1 MAYLPGRS
9 GVVRNSNIYS
19 LRSVSVVPPKSFLL
33 HPNTNRTPPLSSRVH
48 HPQIPGPPR
57 PRPFLS
63 ASGFS
68 PVIRPRTRFRPCG
81 VSVPV
86 SLSQFLGP
94 AGLWGW
100 PGRAQSPSGV
110 GTTRT
115 HPSSPLPTAA
125 LAHLAPWPRSPRHSM
140 ESQCDYSM
148 YFPAVPLPPRAEL
161 AGDPGRYRALPR
173 RNHLYLGET
182 VRFLLVL
189 RCRGGAG
196 SGAGG
201 GVGLGSHG
209 AWAELATTL
218 AALASVSAGG
228 GAPGC
233 GGSSDLDPEPPGGG
247 DPGGGGLFRGCS
259 PLLTHGP
266 GPATSGGTTT
276 VSIWGDMAQGG
287 GAVR

>member
-1 MAYLPGRS
+1 MRDAGGGEGSPK
-9 GVVRNSNIYS
+9 S
-19 LRSVSVVPPKSFLL
+19 LSVVSPKSFLL
-33 HPNTNRTPPLSSRVH
+33 QSNCSRTPPLSSRVRSLTNSGASDH
-48 HPQIPGPPR
+48 APSLPLPAFLQSFSGHPVPAPRGLGSGFVVPVPGPGGGLWAGRAARRPRLVSGLPAGPAPR
-57 PRPFLS
+57 PPPPAVRC
-63 ASGFS
+63 S
-68 PVIRPRTRFRPCG
+68 PP
-81 VSVPV
+81 
-86 SLSQFLGP
+86 
-94 AGLWGW
+94 
-100 PGRAQSPSGV
+100 
-110 GTTRT
+110 
-115 HPSSPLPTAA
+115 
-125 LAHLAPWPRSPRHSM
+125 M

-201 GVGLGSHG
+201 GPGLGSRG
-209 AWAELATTL
+209 AWAELATAL

-228 GAPGC
+228 GPG
-233 GGSSDLDPEPPGGG
+233 DQDPEPPGGG

-266 GPATSGGTTT
+266 GPATSGGVTT
-276 VSIWGDMAQGG
+276 VRNWGDTAQDQG
-287 GAVR
+287 

>member
-1 MAYLPGRS
+1 
-9 GVVRNSNIYS
+9 
-19 LRSVSVVPPKSFLL
+19 
-33 HPNTNRTPPLSSRVH
+33 
-48 HPQIPGPPR
+48 
-57 PRPFLS
+57 
-63 ASGFS
+63 
-68 PVIRPRTRFRPCG
+68 
-81 VSVPV
+81 
-86 SLSQFLGP
+86 
-94 AGLWGW
+94 
-100 PGRAQSPSGV
+100 
-110 GTTRT
+110 
-115 HPSSPLPTAA
+115 
-125 LAHLAPWPRSPRHSM
+125 M

-201 GVGLGSHG
+201 GPSLGSRG
-209 AWAELATTL
+209 AWTELATTL

-228 GAPGC
+228 GAPGG
-233 GGSSDLDPEPPGGG
+233 GGSGDQDPEPPGGG

-266 GPATSGGTTT
+266 GPATSGGTTM
-276 VSIWGDMAQGG
+276 VRKWGDTAQGG
-287 GAVR
+287 GVVRWAPKTGEKRDAGGKQAADDG

>member
-1 MAYLPGRS
+1 
-9 GVVRNSNIYS
+9 
-19 LRSVSVVPPKSFLL
+19 
-33 HPNTNRTPPLSSRVH
+33 
-48 HPQIPGPPR
+48 
-57 PRPFLS
+57 
-63 ASGFS
+63 
-68 PVIRPRTRFRPCG
+68 
-81 VSVPV
+81 
-86 SLSQFLGP
+86 
-94 AGLWGW
+94 
-100 PGRAQSPSGV
+100 
-110 GTTRT
+110 
-115 HPSSPLPTAA
+115 
-125 LAHLAPWPRSPRHSM
+125 M

-201 GVGLGSHG
+201 GPGLGSRG
-209 AWAELATTL
+209 AWAELATAL

-228 GAPGC
+228 GAPAG
-233 GGSSDLDPEPPGGG
+233 GGSGDQDPEPPGGG

-266 GPATSGGTTT
+266 GPATSGGATT
-276 VSIWGDMAQGG
+276 VRSPERHDTGRRGG
-287 GAVR
+287 LLGSQDRRGEGRLREAGGL